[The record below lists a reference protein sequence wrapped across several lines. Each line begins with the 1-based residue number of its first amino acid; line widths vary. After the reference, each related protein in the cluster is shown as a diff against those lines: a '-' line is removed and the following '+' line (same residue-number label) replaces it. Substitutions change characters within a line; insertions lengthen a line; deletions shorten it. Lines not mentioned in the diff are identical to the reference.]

1 MGVHDMVPLGIPS
14 VPELAWVLQRV
25 QPVFMQDRRLLL
37 SSVDV
42 AIDSAPETPGEPSR
56 QMAPAEILCSGDSAA

>member
-1 MGVHDMVPLGIPS
+1 MGVHDRVSFGIPS

-56 QMAPAEILCSGDSAA
+56 QMASAEILCSGDSSA